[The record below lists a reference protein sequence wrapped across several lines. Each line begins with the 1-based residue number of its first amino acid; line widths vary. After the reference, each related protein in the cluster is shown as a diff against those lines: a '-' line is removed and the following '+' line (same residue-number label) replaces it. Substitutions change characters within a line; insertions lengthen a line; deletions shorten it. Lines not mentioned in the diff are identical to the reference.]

1 MGPALRYPSGRSTVA
16 QESSQGPHLCERAHM
31 IRALRPE
38 DLGCA
43 GQPHRVQRAGS
54 RGHGKLRKT
63 THVRLV
69 ETHVKGLAG
78 S

>member
-1 MGPALRYPSGRSTVA
+1 MRPALRYPSGRSAVA
-16 QESSQGPHLCERAHM
+16 QESSQWPHLCECAHM
-31 IRALRPE
+31 IRALKPE
-38 DLGCA
+38 GLGRA
-43 GQPHRVQRAGS
+43 GQPYQVQRAGS

-63 THVRLV
+63 VHVRLA